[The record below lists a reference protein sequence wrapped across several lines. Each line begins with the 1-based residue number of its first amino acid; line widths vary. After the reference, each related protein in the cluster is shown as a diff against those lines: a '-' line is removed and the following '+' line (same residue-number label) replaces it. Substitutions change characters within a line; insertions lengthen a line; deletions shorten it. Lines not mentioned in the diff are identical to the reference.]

1 VPLTNLIGRARRRPQ
16 IEFLCRPEDLGVV
29 AEPVPAREVQPAWLK
44 RLRGRDRAE
53 LSATNNGLTVKRC
66 VPFLDALS
74 LGWIVPLA
82 ATVRLEIR
90 DEGRD
95 VQAGWELDTEMV
107 SSHNP
112 FQAAGHPREPRPTFK
127 FHNPWTIRTP
137 PGWSCLFTPPLNRP
151 SDVIEVFSGV
161 VDTDRYPSPVNFPF
175 VPVGGDGVHIL
186 PKGTPLVQVIP
197 FARAPVEA
205 DVRAETEDEAG
216 ERERAHRSTLAG
228 EGWYRA
234 RSRGR

>member
-1 VPLTNLIGRARRRPQ
+1 VPLATLIGRARQQPR
-16 IEFLCRPEDLGVV
+16 IEFLCKPEDLGVV
-29 AEPVPAREVQPAWLK
+29 AEPVPARELQPAWLK
-44 RLRGRDRAE
+44 KLPGRDRAE
-53 LSATNNGLTVKRC
+53 LSATNNALTVKRC
-66 VPFLDALS
+66 VPFLDALT
-74 LGWIVPLA
+74 LGWIIPLA

-90 DEGRD
+90 NEGRD

-107 SSHNP
+107 SSHNA

-127 FHNPWTIRTP
+127 FHNPWTIRTA
-137 PGWSCLFTPPLNRP
+137 PGWSCLFTQPLNRT

-175 VPVGGDGVHIL
+175 VPIGEDGVHIL

-197 FARAPVEA
+197 FPRGQLEA
-205 DVRAETEDEAG
+205 SVRAEAEHEAG
-216 ERERAHRSTLAG
+216 ERERAHRNTLAG

-234 RSRGR
+234 RSKGR

>member
-1 VPLTNLIGRARRRPQ
+1 MPLASLIGRGRPQ
-16 IEFLCRPEDLGVV
+16 PRVEFLCKPEDLGVV

-44 RLRGRDRAE
+44 KLRGRDRAE
-53 LSATNNGLTVKRC
+53 LSAANNALTVKRC

-74 LGWIVPLA
+74 IGWILPLA

-95 VQAGWELDTEMV
+95 VQAGWELDAEMV
-107 SSHNP
+107 SSHNA

-137 PGWSCLFTPPLNRP
+137 AGWSCLFTPPLNRP
-151 SDVIEVFSGV
+151 SELIEVFSGV

-175 VPVGGDGVHIL
+175 VPIGEDGVHVL

-197 FARAPVEA
+197 FAREDVEA
-205 DVRAETEDEAG
+205 NVRAETGDEAG
-216 ERERAHRSTLAG
+216 ERERAHRNTLAG

-234 RSRGR
+234 RSKGR